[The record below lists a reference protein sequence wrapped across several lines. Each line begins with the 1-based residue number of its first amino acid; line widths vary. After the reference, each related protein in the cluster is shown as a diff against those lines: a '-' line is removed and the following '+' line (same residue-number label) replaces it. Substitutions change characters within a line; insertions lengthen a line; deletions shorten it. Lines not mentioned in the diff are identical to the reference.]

1 MNAQT
6 IPAPLRTVRRLISVY
21 LLIGVGALGAV
32 VVLRHHKAEVNSAVW
47 TRSVIVV
54 VTALLLLTFAT
65 RAAQGSRGAYR
76 RLRIISIITAV
87 ALGVIAALPGS
98 TFPLWMRIEQGV
110 ACVVMLAAA
119 VLANGRPTRALFAA
133 A

>member
-6 IPAPLRTVRRLISVY
+6 IPAPLRTVRRLISLY

-32 VVLRHHKAEVNSAVW
+32 VVLRDHKAEVNSAVW

-76 RLRIISIITAV
+76 RLQIVSIITAV

-110 ACVVMLAAA
+110 AGVVMLAAA